1 MERLAVGTV
10 LAAHGLAGE
19 VRVRSFS
26 GETGHL
32 LRLAEVALRR
42 GAVERPAIIEA
53 IRPASPDVL
62 VKFAGVD
69 DREAAKALA
78 GWELWVERCRAAPL
92 AEGEYYAMDLCRCG
106 VYVGSERV
114 GAVTAVCETGHAP
127 LLEVRTGDGRT
138 VMVPF
143 TDHFVGE
150 VDVAAG
156 RVELRDAEVVG

>member
-10 LAAHGLAGE
+10 RAAHGTSGE
-19 VRVRSFS
+19 VRVKSFS

-42 GAVERPAIIEA
+42 GGAERTVTVETCRPA
-53 IRPASPDVL
+53 PPDVL

-69 DREAAKALA
+69 DREAAQALR
-78 GWELWVERCRAAPL
+78 GWELWVDRSRAAPL
-92 AEGEYYAMDLCRCG
+92 AAGEYYAVDLCRCG
-106 VYVGSERV
+106 VFVGEERV
-114 GAVTAVCETGHAP
+114 GAVTGICETGHAQ
-127 LLEVRTGDGRT
+127 LLEIRTGDGRT

-156 RVELRDAEVVG
+156 RLELRDMEVVR

>member
-1 MERLAVGTV
+1 MERLAVGAV
-10 LAAHGLAGE
+10 HSAHGTAGE

-42 GAVERPAIIEA
+42 GDEERTVAIEA
-53 IRPASPDVL
+53 VRPASPDVL
-62 VKFAGVD
+62 VKFAGID
-69 DREAAKALA
+69 DREAAQKLR
-78 GWELWVERCRAAPL
+78 GWELWVDRSRAAPL
-92 AEGEYYAMDLCRCG
+92 AAGEYYAADLCGCG
-106 VYVGSERV
+106 LFVGDERV
-114 GAVTAVCETGHAP
+114 GAVTGVCDTGHAP

-143 TDHFVGE
+143 TDHFVGG

-156 RVELRDAEVVG
+156 RVELRDAEVVR

>member
-1 MERLAVGTV
+1 MSMMAVAAV
-10 LAAHGLAGE
+10 RAAHGTAGE

-32 LRLAEVALRR
+32 LRLADVTLRR
-42 GAVERPAIIEA
+42 GAAERTVAVESA
-53 IRPASPDVL
+53 RPASPDVL

-69 DREAAKALA
+69 DREAAQALV
-78 GWELWVERCRAAPL
+78 GWELWVDRSRAAPL
-92 AEGEYYAMDLCRCG
+92 AAGEFYTADLCRCSLF
-106 VYVGSERV
+106 VGDERV
-114 GAVTAVCETGHAP
+114 GEVTGICETGHAP
-127 LLEVRTGDGRT
+127 LLEVRTRDGRT

-156 RVELRDAEVVG
+156 RVELRDAEVVR

>member
-10 LAAHGLAGE
+10 HAAHGTAGE

-32 LRLAEVALRR
+32 LRLTEVTLRR
-42 GAVERPAIIEA
+42 GEVERTVAVEAS
-53 IRPASPDVL
+53 RPASPDVL

-69 DREAAKALA
+69 SREAAQALA
-78 GWELWVERCRAAPL
+78 GWELWVDRSRAAPL
-92 AEGEYYAMDLCRCG
+92 AAGEYYAVDLCRCG
-106 VYVGSERV
+106 VFFGAERV
-114 GAVTAVCETGHAP
+114 GAVTGVCETGHAQ

-150 VDVAAG
+150 VDVDAG
-156 RVELRDAEVVG
+156 RVELRDAEVVR

>member
-1 MERLAVGTV
+1 MERLAVGAV
-10 LAAHGLAGE
+10 RAAHGTAGE
-19 VRVRSFS
+19 VRVKSFS

-32 LRLAEVALRR
+32 LRLAEVTLRR
-42 GAVERPAIIEA
+42 GEAERTVAVEGCRSAL
-53 IRPASPDVL
+53 PDVL

-69 DREAAKALA
+69 DREAAQALA
-78 GWELWVERCRAAPL
+78 GWELWVDRSRAAPL
-92 AEGEYYAMDLCRCG
+92 TACEYYAVDLCGCG
-106 VYVGSERV
+106 VFFGVERV
-114 GAVTAVCETGHAP
+114 GTVTGICEAGYAQ

-156 RVELRDAEVVG
+156 RVELRDAEVVR

>member
-1 MERLAVGTV
+1 MELLAVGV
-10 LAAHGLAGE
+10 VRAAHGTRGE

-32 LRLAEVALRR
+32 LRLDEVRLRR
-42 GAVERPAIIEA
+42 GGVERTAAVEAARPG
-53 IRPASPDVL
+53 SPDVL

-69 DREAAKALA
+69 DRDAAQALA
-78 GWELWVERCRAAPL
+78 GWELWVDRSRAAPL
-92 AEGEYYAMDLCRCG
+92 AEGEYYAVDLCRCG
-106 VYVGSERV
+106 VYVDGQRMGE
-114 GAVTAVCETGHAP
+114 VTGVCETGHAP
-127 LLEVRTGDGRT
+127 LLEVRRSDGRT

-156 RVELRDAEVVG
+156 RVALRDAEVIR